1 MKIGYAR
8 VSTREQN
15 LDIQVQALN
24 DAGCTLFFSEKVSGR
39 IGDRL
44 ELSKC
49 LEHLRPGD
57 TLVVYKLDRLGR
69 SLKNIVMLLDQLK
82 DKEVGFISIRDDI
95 STEGAMGQLMTNII
109 AAFAQFETDIIVERC
124 QEGRKAA
131 KAKGTKFGRP
141 SGYNRENIKKV
152 EQCAM
157 LYNSGVS
164 VSSIKNLLHIGNE
177 TIYRYLRKSGIDPNR
192 KRIGEK

>member
-8 VSTREQN
+8 VSTRDQN
-15 LDIQVQALN
+15 LDVQVQALN
-24 DAGCTLFFSEKVSGR
+24 DAGCTLLFSEKVSGR
-39 IGDRL
+39 IGERP

-49 LEHLRPGD
+49 LENLRPGD
-57 TLVVYKLDRLGR
+57 ILVVYKLDRLGR
-69 SLKNIVMLLDQLK
+69 SLKNIVTLLDQLK
-82 DKEVGFISIRDDI
+82 SRGIGFTSIQDDI
-95 STEGAMGQLMTNII
+95 STEGAMGKLMTNII
-109 AAFAQFETDIIVERC
+109 AAFAQFEADIIVERC

-131 KAKGTKFGRP
+131 KARGTKFGRP

-152 EQCAM
+152 EQCAI

-164 VSSIKNLLHIGNE
+164 ISGIKSLLHIGNE
-177 TIYRYLRKSGIDPNR
+177 TIYRYLRKNGVDPNR